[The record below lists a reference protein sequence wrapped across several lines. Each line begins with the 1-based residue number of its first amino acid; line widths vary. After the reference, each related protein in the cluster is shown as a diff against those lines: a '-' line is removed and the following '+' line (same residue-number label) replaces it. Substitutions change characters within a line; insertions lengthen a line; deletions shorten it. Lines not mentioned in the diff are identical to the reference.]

1 VAAASRVH
9 LVYRMQEVVYIAGH
23 GHSGS
28 TLLDLILGSHSKI
41 ESVGEVTEASVAN
54 VLRGEELCT
63 CGRRFSDCEYWSV
76 VVTQLHQRGMDSAD
90 AILASPQVF
99 IFEAIRQSGKAIYA
113 ESTKSADRLRRL
125 LATPHL
131 NVRVVHIVRDPR
143 ATAFSFAKKYGRIYR
158 RARKWSEL
166 DDEINQAVEPQR
178 RLVVR
183 YEALVTCPVEQIR
196 RVMTFIGEDFEP
208 GQLAFLDRIH
218 HNISGNRMRY
228 SGHSQIWPDTAYLRS
243 INRAQWLTLTM
254 LCLGSLRKYGYAISR
269 TGMSAQLVRRGTGRT
284 P

>member
-1 VAAASRVH
+1 
-9 LVYRMQEVVYIAGH
+9 MQEVVYIAGH

-41 ESVGEVTEASVAN
+41 ESVGEVTEDGVASV
-54 VLRGEELCT
+54 LGRGGKPCT
-63 CGRRFSDCEYWSV
+63 CGRRLSECEYWGAV
-76 VVTQLHQRGMDSAD
+76 VAQLRDGGIESAD
-90 AILASPQVF
+90 AVLSSPQTF
-99 IFEAIRQSGKAIYA
+99 ISEVIRQSGKAIYA

-183 YEALVTCPVEQIR
+183 YEALVTCPEEEVR
-196 RVMTFIGEDFEP
+196 RVMAFIGEDFEP
-208 GQLAFLDRIH
+208 SQLAFLDRIH

-228 SGHSQIWPDTAYLRS
+228 TGQSQIWPDTAYLRS
-243 INRAQWLTLTM
+243 INGPQWLTLTM
-254 LCLGSLRKYGYAISR
+254 LCLGSLRKYGYALSR
-269 TGMSAQLVRRGTGRT
+269 QGMSAQLART
-284 P
+284 TVE